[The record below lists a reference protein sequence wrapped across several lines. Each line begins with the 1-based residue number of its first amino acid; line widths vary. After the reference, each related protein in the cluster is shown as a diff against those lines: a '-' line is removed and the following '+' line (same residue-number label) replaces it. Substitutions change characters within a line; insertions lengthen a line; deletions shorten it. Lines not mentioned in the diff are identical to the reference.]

1 MKRSALKWTIL
12 GGVLVFIVLYAME
25 MSQSGIE
32 RIYGPIEGGQT
43 SVTLPSAQS
52 AGSGNSD
59 EGVVDGG
66 SRPSSGMSAAAE
78 KKIAKLE
85 KELAEVREIAERG
98 SRRERLPGIDGG
110 SHEPAVN
117 KLADG
122 TSGFLQS
129 VTTGG
134 IKFVVSLFDSV
145 TN

>member
-1 MKRSALKWTIL
+1 MKRSAIKWAIM

-25 MSQSGIE
+25 MSQTGIE

-52 AGSGNSD
+52 PGKGSGV
-59 EGVVDGG
+59 EGVVDG
-66 SRPSSGMSAAAE
+66 SSSSPSGMSAAAE

-110 SHEPAVN
+110 SNEPAVN

-129 VTTGG
+129 ITTGG

>member
-1 MKRSALKWTIL
+1 MKRSAIKWAIL
-12 GGVLVFIVLYAME
+12 GGALVFIVLYAME

-43 SVTLPSAQS
+43 SVTLPSAHS
-52 AGSGNSD
+52 AGSSD
-59 EGVVDGG
+59 EGVIDG
-66 SRPSSGMSAAAE
+66 SAPSSSGMSAAAE

-98 SRRERLPGIDGG
+98 SRRERLPGIDGRA
-110 SHEPAVN
+110 HEPAVN